1 MCQAVLERHTCLW
14 LWQAVKLLNYN
25 INPLSSNTIMLV
37 WHCEAVW
44 CTAWKLKK
52 NVSQG
57 LNPWGMLSI
66 EALKFTVYYRA
77 AIAVM
82 WGDACPFHRE
92 TLFCQ
97 QCRDSA
103 MVWRENPSDLLNLI
117 SACSWGTSNVD
128 KGVSVHCASSYNRF
142 LWAALLLAVN
152 RTERDIF
159 ARLQIVFEIQMR
171 GHMQMHGCSSVPFPY
186 VCGC

>member
-1 MCQAVLERHTCLW
+1 MRLYDAQHESWKKMWARAWILEECC
-14 LWQAVKLLNYN
+14 
-25 INPLSSNTIMLV
+25 PL
-37 WHCEAVW
+37 
-44 CTAWKLKK
+44 K
-52 NVSQG
+52 Q
-57 LNPWGMLSI
+57 
-66 EALKFTVYYRA
+66 FTVYYRA
-77 AIAVM
+77 AIVVM
-82 WGDACPFHRE
+82 WGDACPFNRE

-128 KGVSVHCASSYNRF
+128 KGVSVYCASSYNRF

-159 ARLQIVFEIQMR
+159 ARLQILFEIQMR
-171 GHMQMHGCSSVPFPY
+171 GYMQMHVMGVALFHFLVY
-186 VCGC
+186 VDVKEICNIRWSTYFISEFSG